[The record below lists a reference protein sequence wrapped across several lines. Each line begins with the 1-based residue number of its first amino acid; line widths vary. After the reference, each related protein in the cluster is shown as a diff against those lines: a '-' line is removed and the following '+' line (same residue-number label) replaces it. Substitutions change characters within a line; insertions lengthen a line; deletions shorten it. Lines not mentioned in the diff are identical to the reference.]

1 MDAVLAK
8 CQEFRRA
15 TFLVVL
21 DRANKDDTL
30 DRMREHA
37 KTTPGLTVFWAPAN
51 RGPNRPAGLPPH
63 RVKLNQRQC
72 STIKS
77 EK

>member
-1 MDAVLAK
+1 MANEGRKAVDFVDAVLAK

-21 DRANKDDTL
+21 ERANKDDTL

-37 KTTPGLTVFWAPAN
+37 KTTPGLTVS
-51 RGPNRPAGLPPH
+51 GRPRIAGRIDQQVVH
-63 RVKLNQRQC
+63 FTGQ
-72 STIKS
+72 I
-77 EK
+77 